1 MCLSPDDTVART
13 ERGRTE
19 DTPWSILHMC
29 STQRSSHG
37 ATPKNKSQG
46 KNWRTKGGT
55 ETFMQNSRIRS
66 SNLLPR
72 NSIYL
77 ETRLSQLSEQ
87 KVHRKVAISAATAG
101 PDMLCV
107 DVSRLASA
115 LVGSTQN
122 GYSMYSIYICINKY
136 ASNFPEAY
144 YKTATKHITTRFG
157 RSSSAQSVFKRK
169 PV

>member
-1 MCLSPDDTVART
+1 
-13 ERGRTE
+13 
-19 DTPWSILHMC
+19 
-29 STQRSSHG
+29 
-37 ATPKNKSQG
+37 
-46 KNWRTKGGT
+46 
-55 ETFMQNSRIRS
+55 MQNSRIRS

-122 GYSMYSIYICINKY
+122 GYSMYSIYICLYLLDPLKTKGLKTNIG
-136 ASNFPEAY
+136 FPTE
-144 YKTATKHITTRFG
+144 
-157 RSSSAQSVFKRK
+157 SSKIMG
-169 PV
+169 